1 MKKIKFFAFWIL
13 LAGIALLGATAA
25 AQDEDDPPGR
35 VARMNFS
42 QGSVSFQPGGEGDW
56 VSAVPNRPLTTG
68 DNLWTDRNSRAELH
82 VGSTSVRM
90 GPETSL
96 TFLQL
101 DDRTAQFRLSDGSM
115 ILRVRHLD
123 DDDLVEV
130 DTPNAAFSVLKN
142 GEYRIDVDRDGN
154 ETYITA
160 WHGRGE
166 VTGGGSSYV
175 VVGGQRARFFGTDSL
190 NYDIVDIPRSDDF
203 DDWAFDRDGRED
215 RADASNYVSQ
225 EMTGYEDLDDYGR
238 WRYVS
243 DYGPVWIPASIPV
256 GWAPYRYGHKAP
268 SQDRKSTRLNSS
280 HVAISY
286 AVFCLKK

>member
-1 MKKIKFFAFWIL
+1 MKKIKFLAFWIL
-13 LAGIALLGATAA
+13 LAGIVLLGATAA
-25 AQDEDDPPGR
+25 AQDEGDPPGR
-35 VARMNFS
+35 VARTNFS

-123 DDDLVEV
+123 DDDLIEV

-160 WHGRGE
+160 WHRSE
-166 VTGGGSSYV
+166 ERR
-175 VVGGQRARFFGTDSL
+175 VGKEC
-190 NYDIVDIPRSDDF
+190 RS
-203 DDWAFDRDGRED
+203 
-215 RADASNYVSQ
+215 
-225 EMTGYEDLDDYGR
+225 R
-238 WRYVS
+238 WS
-243 DYGPVWIPASIPV
+243 
-256 GWAPYRYGHKAP
+256 PYH
-268 SQDRKSTRLNSS
+268 
-280 HVAISY
+280 
-286 AVFCLKK
+286 